1 MFSCKLCSKEYA
13 KRSAMINHISKK
25 HSKQAIKRK
34 QIEVETSGKWAKA
47 KIDKIE
53 DDADQE
59 ECCCY
64 F

>member
-1 MFSCKLCSKEYA
+1 
-13 KRSAMINHISKK
+13 MINYISKK
-25 HSKQAIKRK
+25 HSEQAIKRK